1 MIVTVP
7 ALEHTSELFAER
19 GLADFGGGNPRVSHR
34 TRPFGTRSSNKAG
47 NDALN
52 LIQKGAA
59 YPSQLPLKQG
69 LLCLL
74 RPK

>member
-19 GLADFGGGNPRVSHR
+19 GPVDFGGGNPRVSHR

-47 NDALN
+47 NGALN

-59 YPSQLPLKQG
+59 CPLNY
-69 LLCLL
+69 
-74 RPK
+74 R

>member
-1 MIVTVP
+1 VIVTVP

-19 GLADFGGGNPRVSHR
+19 GPVVFRDGNPRVSHR

-52 LIQKGAA
+52 LIQKEPA
-59 YPSQLPLKQG
+59 YPPQLPLKQG